1 MKKNILNRAMF
12 RQVKSP
18 AYGTGISANL
28 VSDEQRQKYNYGGR
42 VRAGSGVYSGGPV
55 YMGKRGDEVPQWWDQ
70 SWGPIVQQGER
81 GLMWD
86 PYAGEEISYSTRGTG
101 PAEVTEHEGYEGAYV
116 PGEGIYKVSGERGP
130 KIISGKTDLGL
141 EKIDYIPTTHAEM
154 KELSETYQPWKGRL
168 PNIENIDEAY
178 MKAQAG
184 SKRDALER
192 SMGYG
197 FETPVKGKF
206 EGKKFK
212 GKSYGMIE
220 PDPEGVDRDFGPL
233 RKKIIFGKEDY
244 AKQLLNRDDKS
255 DVLDLLD
262 EQETEIGNYPQD
274 GDVIK
279 KKLKVDTDVK
289 PTPAAEEDIFAFL
302 DESIEKKKKLGRGKG
317 LMDAAAA
324 AIKWGH
330 APTAEKR
337 GAAIAEGLTK
347 MGEAGTKFA
356 GEAMDLKDRAKI
368 LAAIED
374 KKGATKIAVQKSK
387 NEYGMALNIKA
398 YELAGF
404 NKKES
409 QAQALKDNITFAEYS
424 KGTRK
429 EQQDRFFY

>member
-1 MKKNILNRAMF
+1 
-12 RQVKSP
+12 
-18 AYGTGISANL
+18 
-28 VSDEQRQKYNYGGR
+28 
-42 VRAGSGVYSGGPV
+42 
-55 YMGKRGDEVPQWWDQ
+55 
-70 SWGPIVQQGER
+70 
-81 GLMWD
+81 
-86 PYAGEEISYSTRGTG
+86 
-101 PAEVTEHEGYEGAYV
+101 
-116 PGEGIYKVSGERGP
+116 
-130 KIISGKTDLGL
+130 
-141 EKIDYIPTTHAEM
+141 
-154 KELSETYQPWKGRL
+154 
-168 PNIENIDEAY
+168 
-178 MKAQAG
+178 
-184 SKRDALER
+184 
-192 SMGYG
+192 
-197 FETPVKGKF
+197 
-206 EGKKFK
+206 
-212 GKSYGMIE
+212 
-220 PDPEGVDRDFGPL
+220 
-233 RKKIIFGKEDY
+233 
-244 AKQLLNRDDKS
+244 
-255 DVLDLLD
+255 VLDILD
-262 EQETEIGNYPQD
+262 EQETERGNYPQD

-337 GAAIAEGLTK
+337 GEAIAEGLSK

-374 KKGATKIAVQKSK
+374 KKGATKMAVQKSK

-429 EQQDRFFY
+429 EQQDRFLLENTGAEATAKALRHYANRNAVVDPGNEDTAKSYLTEDNEDMLVVYDDGRVYQIVESDDISGTYVYEKVTINDLLL